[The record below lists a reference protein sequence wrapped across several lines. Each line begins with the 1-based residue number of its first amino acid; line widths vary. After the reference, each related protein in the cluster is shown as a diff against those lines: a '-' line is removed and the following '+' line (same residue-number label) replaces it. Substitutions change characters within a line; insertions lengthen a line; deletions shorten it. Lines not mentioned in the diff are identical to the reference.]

1 MACVNPDGTLSP
13 SARTL
18 LRAADA
24 LRTPAELAQQTG
36 LPLFRIRASVR
47 ELIEAGL
54 LQEENGRYQRT
65 AAAEALLDK

>member
-18 LRAADA
+18 LRAADV
-24 LRTPAELAQQTG
+24 LQTPAELAQRTG

-47 ELIEAGL
+47 ELIEANL

-65 AAAEALLDK
+65 QAALALLGE